1 MRNADLAKSSTNVMD
16 RWITA
21 SLHGL
26 IKFVREEMEAYR
38 LYTVVPRLLSLIER
52 LTNWYVRFNRL
63 RLKGDT
69 GAEDQLTCLSVLY
82 EVLYSL
88 CLLMAPFMPFITEYM
103 YQNLKK
109 AIPAGTFA
117 AEQAAAGGE
126 SKGDDGVV
134 VVANAHVDGVVGDE
148 SVHYMDLPNFDASV
162 IDEEAEE
169 TMEYLTQVIVLGRA
183 VRQRRNRPT
192 KTAFKNVTVVH
203 KDAAVRARIE
213 QLADYVKAELNALS
227 LTTEAP
233 GAVGGNMKISVV
245 PDRRALGRRLGKA
258 FGKPLQVR
266 L

>member
-1 MRNADLAKSSTNVMD
+1 MEYHEDFGSRTSEYALSIGRTKQHTNTEPELVHRSSLPVPPCYHFSTQACTFVRNADLAKASTNVMD

-134 VVANAHVDGVVGDE
+134 VVANAQVDGVVGDE

-192 KTAFKNVTVVH
+192 KTAF
-203 KDAAVRARIE
+203 I
-213 QLADYVKAELNALS
+213 Q
-227 LTTEAP
+227 
-233 GAVGGNMKISVV
+233 
-245 PDRRALGRRLGKA
+245 
-258 FGKPLQVR
+258 
-266 L
+266 